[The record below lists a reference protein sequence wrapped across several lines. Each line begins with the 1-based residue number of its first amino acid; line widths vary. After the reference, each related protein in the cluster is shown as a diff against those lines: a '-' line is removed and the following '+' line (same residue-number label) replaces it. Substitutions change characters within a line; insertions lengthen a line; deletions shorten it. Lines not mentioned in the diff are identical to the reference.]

1 MKNIFVMAFMLF
13 VSAQSLA
20 MTSKDA
26 CDELKPVMI
35 ELQAQTPMVVDYVTT
50 MTGVQVIYASKI
62 CFLNYSYVINTEAFV
77 KDMMSANELSEEEN
91 KAFLRTPEGKAT
103 LQDTFDQLAKNAKDS
118 HFQPFKEIKGMSIS
132 YSYSFDDVNFPSI
145 KAVVLEN

>member
-1 MKNIFVMAFMLF
+1 MKNMLVMAFMLF

-26 CDELKPVMI
+26 CDELKPVMV

-50 MTGVQVIYASKI
+50 MTGIQVIYASKT
-62 CFLNYSYVINTEAFV
+62 CFLNYSYVIKTEAFV

-91 KAFLRTPEGKAT
+91 KNFLRTPEGKVT
-103 LQDTFDQLAKNAKDS
+103 LQDTFDQLAKNAKDT
-118 HFQPFKEIKGMSIS
+118 HFLPFKEIKGMSIT
-132 YSYSFDDVNFPSI
+132 YSYTFDEVNFPSI